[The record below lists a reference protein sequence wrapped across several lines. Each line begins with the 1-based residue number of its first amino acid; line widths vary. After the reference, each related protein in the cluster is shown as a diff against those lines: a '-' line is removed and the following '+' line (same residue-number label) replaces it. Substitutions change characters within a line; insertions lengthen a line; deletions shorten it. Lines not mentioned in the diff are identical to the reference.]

1 MKNTDFAKVFRDIA
15 DLLELKGE
23 NVFKIR
29 AYQRASQAIERF
41 PQEIEQFMKEGGS
54 LRDIPGVGEAIAKKI
69 TELVDTGRLGYYEEL
84 KTEFPPGI
92 STLLE
97 VRGIGTK
104 TALRLVMELGI
115 SSVADLEKAILSG
128 KVAALPR
135 MGDKVAQN
143 ILQHI
148 QAMRKKE

>member
-1 MKNTDFAKVFRDIA
+1 MKNTDFARIFQDIA

-29 AYQRASQAIERF
+29 AYQRASQAIEHF
-41 PQEIEQFMKEGGS
+41 PREIEQFIKEGGS

-84 KTEFPPGI
+84 KAEFPPGI

-97 VRGIGTK
+97 VRGIGPK
-104 TALRLVMELGI
+104 TALRLVTELGI
-115 SSVADLEKAILSG
+115 SSVADLETAILNG
-128 KVAALPR
+128 KVAALPH
-135 MGDKVAQN
+135 MGDKLAQN

-148 QAMRKKE
+148 QAMRKRE